1 MTLFPPSFSGLLR
14 GKDGTDLHRS
24 RYPDVFFFI
33 FFVASPP
40 FLSVSLFFFSFFS
53 IRTREGCFARIQ
65 GGRCTRAR
73 GKTWRRG
80 PTLLE
85 RVLKTAVG
93 EEKKKKARKKEKVV
107 NGQERAKTRPDGND
121 PKEFRDPPFLSSFLF
136 LLLRFATLSSSFPH
150 TFLPLPSLPPTY
162 HAPDLCLSFYSG
174 PGTIANALTQR
185 TPSVEKAKTSSDGN
199 DLGIFLRHCRLFLAR
214 FFLLYYC
221 HDFPLFA
228 S

>member
-1 MTLFPPSFSGLLR
+1 MKFDVLSMPDRMTLFPPSFSGLLR
-14 GKDGTDLHRS
+14 GKELICTDRIILMS
-24 RYPDVFFFI
+24 FFFI

-93 EEKKKKARKKEKVV
+93 EEEKEK
-107 NGQERAKTRPDGND
+107 GAKEGEGCERA
-121 PKEFRDPPFLSSFLF
+121 
-136 LLLRFATLSSSFPH
+136 
-150 TFLPLPSLPPTY
+150 
-162 HAPDLCLSFYSG
+162 
-174 PGTIANALTQR
+174 GT
-185 TPSVEKAKTSSDGN
+185 G
-199 DLGIFLRHCRLFLAR
+199 
-214 FFLLYYC
+214 
-221 HDFPLFA
+221 
-228 S
+228 

>member
-1 MTLFPPSFSGLLR
+1 MKFDVLSLPDRMTLFPPSFSGLLR
-14 GKDGTDLHRS
+14 GKELICTDRIILMS
-24 RYPDVFFFI
+24 FFFI

-93 EEKKKKARKKEKVV
+93 EEEKEK
-107 NGQERAKTRPDGND
+107 GAKEGEGCERA
-121 PKEFRDPPFLSSFLF
+121 
-136 LLLRFATLSSSFPH
+136 
-150 TFLPLPSLPPTY
+150 
-162 HAPDLCLSFYSG
+162 
-174 PGTIANALTQR
+174 GT
-185 TPSVEKAKTSSDGN
+185 G
-199 DLGIFLRHCRLFLAR
+199 
-214 FFLLYYC
+214 
-221 HDFPLFA
+221 
-228 S
+228 